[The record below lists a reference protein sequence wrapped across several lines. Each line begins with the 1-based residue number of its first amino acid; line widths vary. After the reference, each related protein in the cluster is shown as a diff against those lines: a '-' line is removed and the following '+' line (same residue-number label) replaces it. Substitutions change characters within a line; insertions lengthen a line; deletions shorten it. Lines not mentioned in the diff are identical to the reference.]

1 MERLFAALFRG
12 IVHIFLTFVI
22 ATVIVGA
29 AVEGVFYLTQGHIGA
44 TSFIVALIVGLIIGI
59 IAGFIDL
66 LIELVRGVE
75 KGVQDVESTVGQVV
89 KDGIDS
95 VQHHDQH

>member
-1 MERLFAALFRG
+1 MDRLLGALFHG
-12 IVHIFLTFVI
+12 LVHILLTFVI

-29 AVEGVFYLTQGHIGA
+29 AVEGIFYLTQGHIGA
-44 TSFIVALIVGLIIGI
+44 TSFIVALIVGIIIGI
-59 IAGFIDL
+59 IAAFVDL

-75 KGVQDVESTVGQVV
+75 KGVQDVESTVGQVL
-89 KDGIDS
+89 KDGVDS